1 MRPLKSSL
9 IFVVL
14 LLALVLSPQI
24 TLMMPQGVTEVQLI
38 SDIAYPAVVF
48 IYAEITGEV
57 ETPDWIITASIG
69 GFGTGFFVNPHG
81 YIVTCGHVLFAMDNV
96 DPLQDSVVRYYLLY
110 KAAIV
115 LINYLKEQGYTLT
128 QEDIRYWFNYVMTQ
142 GKITKANL
150 DVYVILGEAVGADVK
165 AKGIKARVVVKSPFI
180 EKDIAILKVDL
191 ENTPTL
197 LLGDSDKVKVGDEVY
212 AVGYPGVVVFHEM
225 LSPETMLIPSITK
238 GIISARRKTRYD
250 TPALQTDVPTTHGNS
265 GGPALSKNGKVIG
278 VVNMGSV
285 DPEKKIEV
293 AGFNFLVP
301 SNIVRDFLREYGVK
315 NEEGTTDKLY
325 RKALALYYA
334 KCYDSAIKEFNALLN
349 IFPYHWYAKKLIV
362 EAQKA
367 IARGEKANSI
377 IELKVPTEEVKYGK
391 EVSISGKIV
400 LVHESPLP
408 VEYEFTGGTVKI
420 EYIRPD
426 GEKIVHTVPIEKDG
440 TFSDTIKVEKD
451 GVWKIIASWNGNK
464 DMHGSQVS
472 ATMKVAPPPLDIM
485 KYLLIIVGVLVVVV
499 AILIILSRRRRR
511 VEEVMPPPPPP

>member
-1 MRPLKSSL
+1 MKSIWVL
-9 IFVVL
+9 VVFIFVL
-14 LLALVLSPQI
+14 ISLPQAFLAI
-24 TLMMPQGVTEVQLI
+24 PQGITKVQLI

-48 IYAEITGEV
+48 IYAEVSGEI
-57 ETPDWIITASIG
+57 ETPDYIITTSIG

-81 YIVTCGHVLFAMDNV
+81 YIVTCGHVVFAMDNV
-96 DPLQDSVVRYYLLY
+96 DPLQDSVVRHYLLY
-110 KAAIV
+110 KAAIE
-115 LINYLKEQGYTLT
+115 LINYFKEQGYTLT
-128 QEDIRYWFNYVMTQ
+128 QEDIRAIFNYVFTQ
-142 GKITKANL
+142 GKVTKTSL
-150 DVYVILGEAVGADVK
+150 DVYVILGEAVGADIK

-197 LLGDSDKVKVGDEVY
+197 LLGDSDKVRIGDEVY

-225 LSPETMLIPSITK
+225 LSPETMLVPSITK
-238 GIISARRKTRYD
+238 GIISARRKTKYD

-265 GGPALSKNGKVIG
+265 GGPALDKEGRVIG

-285 DPEKKIEV
+285 DPEKMIEV

-301 SNIVRDFLREYGVK
+301 SNVVKDFLREYGIS

-367 IARGEKANSI
+367 MARGEKANST
-377 IELKVPTEEVKYGK
+377 IELVVPTKEVEFGK
-391 EVSISGKIV
+391 EVSISGKIL

-408 VEYEFTGGTVKI
+408 VEYEFPGGTVRI
-420 EYIRPD
+420 EYIKPD
-426 GEKIVHTVPIEKDG
+426 GEKITHTIAIEKDG
-440 TFSDTIKVEKD
+440 SFSDMIKVEKE
-451 GVWKIIASWNGNK
+451 GLWKIIVSWDGNK
-464 DMHGSQVS
+464 DMYSSEAS
-472 ATMKVAPPPLDIM
+472 ATMKVAPPPFDIM
-485 KYLLIIVGVLVVVV
+485 KFVPIIGIVVVV
-499 AILIILSRRRRR
+499 TVVILAVLMRRRKAPEKRL
-511 VEEVMPPPPPP
+511 PPPPPPPPP